1 MTGRLLPQPDDLY
14 CFLAYAF
21 AASGKARSHIVG
33 TTDSLDQDACAT
45 LERLVPTL
53 GCARPGHC
61 VDLLFGVLWEVS
73 DGDWQRAQGMLAEVG
88 RPRREDVLRQL
99 ASSMARVVAMAP
111 LEGLISSQARADLVR
126 RRRQLPRRGHLRPA
140 APKTMQ
146 RDANGVDRSQPA
158 KALVFVPRAMDEILA
173 ELAVLPGLGA
183 VRAQIDALLARLQVQ
198 EARRRAGL
206 PVADRPMLHA
216 ALVGPPGTGK
226 TMVARLL
233 AELYAAMGLLKK
245 PVFVEAGRDSLVALY
260 TGQSAP
266 RTADTVARAQ
276 GGVLFLDE
284 AYSLAGDTFAEES
297 LAELM
302 RQMENQRDD
311 LVVIFAGYPA
321 EMEAFI
327 GQNPGLASR
336 IGIVMEFEP
345 YSDRE
350 LWQIV
355 QLIATEAGFL
365 LPDVVERLVTPVL
378 AAQRELPGF
387 GNARAA
393 RALVDEMI
401 TNHALR
407 LVSRNEMN
415 GDALLLLTELDV
427 PRGAPRR
434 SETQSQ
440 TGYL

>member
-1 MTGRLLPQPDDLY
+1 
-14 CFLAYAF
+14 
-21 AASGKARSHIVG
+21 
-33 TTDSLDQDACAT
+33 
-45 LERLVPTL
+45 
-53 GCARPGHC
+53 
-61 VDLLFGVLWEVS
+61 
-73 DGDWQRAQGMLAEVG
+73 
-88 RPRREDVLRQL
+88 
-99 ASSMARVVAMAP
+99 
-111 LEGLISSQARADLVR
+111 
-126 RRRQLPRRGHLRPA
+126 
-140 APKTMQ
+140 
-146 RDANGVDRSQPA
+146 
-158 KALVFVPRAMDEILA
+158 
-173 ELAVLPGLGA
+173 
-183 VRAQIDALLARLQVQ
+183 
-198 EARRRAGL
+198 
-206 PVADRPMLHA
+206 
-216 ALVGPPGTGK
+216 
-226 TMVARLL
+226 
-233 AELYAAMGLLKK
+233 
-245 PVFVEAGRDSLVALY
+245 VFVEAGRDSLVALY

-365 LPDVVERLVTPVL
+365 LPDAAERLVTPVL
-378 AAQRELPGF
+378 AAQRALPGF

-427 PRGAPRR
+427 PRSAPRR
-434 SETQSQ
+434 AETQSQ